1 MRTVVFMGIMI
12 LAEAICQSQ
21 GVDFKVSTFESKLFG
36 LIFGVAMIMDIVD
49 FFRVK

>member
-1 MRTVVFMGIMI
+1 MRTVIFVGIMI

-36 LIFGVAMIMDIVD
+36 LISGVATTMDIVD
-49 FFRVK
+49 FFRTK